1 MMKPLIKICGIN
13 ELKILNELIMIKEI
27 DFIGFIFYQDSLRN
41 VSNNLLQ
48 QLKDID
54 LKEKRPV
61 CVYVNASRSLIEET
75 SSYFDNPVLQFHG
88 DETNEFCKSFNKDF
102 WKVIR
107 VRDLSS
113 IQKILEYH
121 DASAILLEN
130 YEKGKYGGTGK
141 SFDWHLLENIKTL
154 DMKIIV
160 SGGINIKNVHNAINI
175 NPWCIDI
182 NSGVESSAGVKD
194 LKLINEILDIY
205 NHEI

>member
-1 MMKPLIKICGIN
+1 MKPLIKICGIK

-41 VSNNLLQ
+41 VSKNLLQ
-48 QLKDID
+48 QLKNID

-75 SSYFDNPVLQFHG
+75 SSCFDNPVLQFHG

-113 IQKILEYH
+113 IQKISEYQ

-130 YEKGKYGGTGK
+130 YEKDKYGGTGK

-205 NHEI
+205 NNEI

>member
-1 MMKPLIKICGIN
+1 MMQPLIKICGIN

-113 IQKILEYH
+113 IQKISEYQ